1 MTTYTDRITSKPM
14 QVQSLNESARRGLVH
29 ALLTTYQRHMNNPL
43 PPPPAM
49 GEGLRLRGWNEPSDD
64 ELISMHQERLTDFYM
79 RYCREFR
86 VEVPVIPSGHV
97 IDADGFLREA
107 KKLIETL
114 LWSRVYDL
122 LEFWMARY
130 PGPSKLADRLAERID
145 AVLKRENVDHR
156 IVDRK
161 FVPVSDDIEKEA
173 VASATDAT
181 NVSAHVRT
189 HIDKAAEFIRTGDYR
204 QSAHESISAVEAQC
218 RLITGLPKATPGEA
232 LQVLGEEWHKAL
244 VQSYSAMYGWSSD
257 DSGIRHSLLPDA
269 VTTVDYPLAKL
280 ILVQCAAFINYCVAV
295 TDGTDPTMEAGQP
308 QDRS

>member
-189 HIDKAAEFIRTGDYR
+189 HIDKG
-204 QSAHESISAVEAQC
+204 
-218 RLITGLPKATPGEA
+218 
-232 LQVLGEEWHKAL
+232 
-244 VQSYSAMYGWSSD
+244 
-257 DSGIRHSLLPDA
+257 SGIHQDGRLQAVRARVHLRRRGAVQTNHGTTQGYAWRSAPSTRRGMAQGVSSVLLGY
-269 VTTVDYPLAKL
+269 VW
-280 ILVQCAAFINYCVAV
+280 
-295 TDGTDPTMEAGQP
+295 MEQ
-308 QDRS
+308 RR